1 MDNASTNGKTS
12 TVKQL
17 VLSLPG
23 GLPAMPARR
32 RRGVAGNRASAAGG
46 GGGGAGGGKSNGGVA
61 ASLCSCFSS
70 GPDEPPEITYHV
82 VENGVVTL
90 PPPPLLTPTHPMP
103 DEAELNAKFA
113 ELVDELDLTA
123 AKKEVMFN
131 LPSEKKWQLYLSKKT
146 EQHDTTSSHF
156 PDYYIERVNAMS
168 MLLFPREEEEVNTR
182 AKLLDNLKT
191 ALRTQPNS
199 FVTRFLDQDG
209 LICLLNFLVGM
220 DYNTAQSPIH
230 TSLIGC
236 VKALMN
242 NSNGRAH
249 VLAHPTAINTIAQ
262 SLSTEN
268 IKTKIAVLEILG
280 AMCLVPGGHRK
291 VLEAMLHFQKHAY
304 ERTRF
309 QTVLNDLDRST
320 GVYKDEVNLKTAI
333 MSFVNAILNYG
344 PGQEHLE
351 FRLHLRYE
359 FLMLGIQPII
369 EKLRGH
375 ENATLDRHL
384 DIFDMVRIE
393 DEKELARKF
402 DMAHIDTKSCT
413 AMVEAIKKKL
423 CMTPAYPH
431 FLSLLHHA
439 LLIPY
444 IGGSAE
450 HWILFDRIVQQ
461 IVVQGENGE
470 NYDIAPIEINV
481 KKILKELATEEEL
494 RIAKENA
501 DKFEKENI
509 ELATQIVK
517 KEQELEQSTQE
528 KEDLQTTLAKTKDK
542 LERETVSHLEDKQ
555 KIEELE
561 YRIREMTQKLDSERR
576 ERSYAES
583 TIRNGL
589 PDDSRLSMH
598 RGSLP
603 CGPLHSMGT
612 PPPPPPPMPSNGA
625 PPAPPPLPGMG
636 TAPPPPPCPPPS
648 TRTPRIK
655 NIPQPTNPLKSFN
668 WSKLPEARVDGTV
681 WTELDDTKLY
691 KDIDLADIDRT
702 FSAYQKQQG
711 CGTNGSLED
720 IPALTCRSPRVRE
733 LSLIDGRRAQN
744 CTILLSKLRLTND
757 EICRAILSMDSKD
770 QLPKDMVEQ
779 LLKFLPSPEEK
790 VLLEEHSSE
799 MESMAK
805 ADRFLYE
812 ISRIIHYEQRL
823 RTLYYKKKFQER
835 VSDCKPKIVAV
846 LEASKEVQRSK
857 RLKKLLEVVLA
868 FGNYMNRGQRGN
880 AVGFKLSSLNHLA
893 DTKSSTNRNYTLL
906 HYLIETLEKKFKD
919 TLKLEEDIHHVKR
932 AAKVN
937 LGELEREIRDLKTGL
952 NEVQKELDFLR
963 GQPAQ
968 PGDKFVLVMKEFI
981 TGATYKFSELEDS
994 FLDMKSRY
1002 EKTARRFGE
1011 DPVQVPPDEFFSI
1024 FDSFLVSFN
1033 EAKNDNENFRRK
1045 KEDEERRSRQEAEKR
1060 ERKDGTLRG
1069 LAALRANGS
1078 ATLNGSI
1085 NSLKAGG
1092 PAALNGRTTADDKG
1106 EFDDLISALRTGDV
1120 FGDEFSK
1127 TRRNRRRGSS
1137 PAANNAAS
1145 LLAENGHHVIVNG
1158 SALHDTSRD
1167 RIVTRKL
1174 KS

>member
-1 MDNASTNGKTS
+1 MTGSEPHAVAVGEPGLSTRSKMQNAMDNPPTNGKPS
-12 TVKQL
+12 TMKQL

-23 GLPAMPARR
+23 GLSAMPVRR
-32 RRGVAGNRASAAGG
+32 RRGGGHRAAANGSGG
-46 GGGGAGGGKSNGGVA
+46 G
-61 ASLCSCFSS
+61 LCSCFSS
-70 GPDEPPEITYHV
+70 GPEEPPEITYHV

-90 PPPPLLTPTHPMP
+90 APPPLLTPTHPMP
-103 DEAELNAKFA
+103 DDVELNAKFA

-131 LPSEKKWQLYLSKKT
+131 LPPEKKWQLYLSKKT
-146 EQHDTTSSHF
+146 EQHDNTSSHF

-291 VLEAMLHFQKHAY
+291 VLEAMLHFQKHAC

-320 GVYKDEVNLKTAI
+320 GLYRDEVNLKTAI

-359 FLMLGIQPII
+359 FLMLGIQPVI

-393 DEKELARKF
+393 DEKELGRKF
-402 DMAHIDTKSCT
+402 DVAHVDTKSCT

-423 CMTPAYPH
+423 SLTPAYPH

-444 IGGSAE
+444 VGGSAE

-470 NYDIAPIEINV
+470 NYDLAPIEINV

-501 DKFEKENI
+501 DRFEKENI

-517 KEQELEQSTQE
+517 KEQELEQSLQE
-528 KEDLQTTLAKTKDK
+528 KEDLQTALTKTKDK
-542 LERETVSHLEDKQ
+542 LERETVGHLEDKQ

-576 ERSYAES
+576 DRNYVASPS
-583 TIRNGL
+583 RNGA
-589 PDDSRLSMH
+589 PDDSRLLSS
-598 RGSLP
+598 RGGTLP
-603 CGPLHSMGT
+603 ATSSFSA
-612 PPPPPPPMPSNGA
+612 PPPPPPPMPSLGGTTA
-625 PPAPPPLPGMG
+625 PGM
-636 TAPPPPPCPPPS
+636 APPPPPPCMPPM
-648 TRTPRIK
+648 TRTPKIK

-757 EICRAILSMDSKD
+757 DICRAILSMDSKD

-790 VLLEEHSSE
+790 VLLEEHSTE

-880 AVGFKLSSLNHLA
+880 AVGFKLSSLNHLP
-893 DTKSSTNRNYTLL
+893 DTKSSTNRNFTLL

-919 TLKLEEDIHHVKR
+919 TLKLEEDIPHVKK

-937 LGELEREIRDLKTGL
+937 LGELTKEIQDLKTGL
-952 NEVQKELDFLR
+952 SEVQKELDFLR
-963 GQPAQ
+963 GQPSQ

-981 TGATYKFSELEDS
+981 TGATYKFSELEDT

-1011 DPVQVPPDEFFSI
+1011 DPMQMPPDEFFSI
-1024 FDSFLVSFN
+1024 FDSFLASFN
-1033 EAKNDNENFRRK
+1033 EARNDNENFRRK
-1045 KEDEERRSRQEAEKR
+1045 KEDEERRTKQEAEKR

-1069 LAALRANGS
+1069 LATLRTNGS
-1078 ATLNGSI
+1078 TLNGS
-1085 NSLKAGG
+1085 
-1092 PAALNGRTTADDKG
+1092 LNGLKPGGQLNGTTDDKG

-1137 PAANNAAS
+1137 PASNNVS
-1145 LLAENGHHVIVNG
+1145 TVLAENGHHLIVNG
-1158 SALHDTSRD
+1158 SALHDGSRD
-1167 RIVTRKL
+1167 RIVSRKL

>member
-1 MDNASTNGKTS
+1 MNVDDPSGE
-12 TVKQL
+12 QL

-32 RRGVAGNRASAAGG
+32 RRG
-46 GGGGAGGGKSNGGVA
+46 
-61 ASLCSCFSS
+61 LCSCFSS
-70 GPDEPPEITYHV
+70 GPEEPPEITYHV

-262 SLSTEN
+262 SLSTGEHQDQDRCPRDPGCHVPR
-268 IKTKIAVLEILG
+268 ARRPQESPRGHAALPE
-280 AMCLVPGGHRK
+280 ACLR
-291 VLEAMLHFQKHAY
+291 AY
-304 ERTRF
+304 AIPDRAQRSGSEHLACTR
-309 QTVLNDLDRST
+309 
-320 GVYKDEVNLKTAI
+320 
-333 MSFVNAILNYG
+333 MSFSCS
-344 PGQEHLE
+344 E
-351 FRLHLRYE
+351 F
-359 FLMLGIQPII
+359 QPII
-369 EKLRGH
+369 EKLRSH

-393 DEKELARKF
+393 DEKELARK
-402 DMAHIDTKSCT
+402 AHIDTKSCT

-423 CMTPAYPH
+423 SLTPAYPH

-501 DKFEKENI
+501 EKFEKENI

-528 KEDLQTTLAKTKDK
+528 KEDLQSALAKTKDK

-583 TIRNGL
+583 SIRNGL
-589 PDDSRLSMH
+589 PDDSRLSIH

-603 CGPLHSMGT
+603 LHSTGSMGA
-612 PPPPPPPMPSNGA
+612 PPPPPPPMPSTGA
-625 PPAPPPLPGMG
+625 VPAPPPLPGMG
-636 TAPPPPPCPPPS
+636 MAPPPPPCPPPS

-668 WSKLPEARVDGTV
+668 WCKLPEARVDGTV

-919 TLKLEEDIHHVKR
+919 TLKLEEDIPHVKK

-937 LGELEREIRDLKTGL
+937 LGELEREIKDLKTGL

-1011 DPVQVPPDEFFSI
+1011 DSVQMPPDEFFSI

-1045 KEDEERRSRQEAEKR
+1045 KEDEERRSRQEAEV
-1060 ERKDGTLRG
+1060 
-1069 LAALRANGS
+1069 
-1078 ATLNGSI
+1078 
-1085 NSLKAGG
+1085 
-1092 PAALNGRTTADDKG
+1092 RTT
-1106 EFDDLISALRTGDV
+1106 L
-1120 FGDEFSK
+1120 
-1127 TRRNRRRGSS
+1127 
-1137 PAANNAAS
+1137 AS
-1145 LLAENGHHVIVNG
+1145 TTTHRH
-1158 SALHDTSRD
+1158 
-1167 RIVTRKL
+1167 
-1174 KS
+1174 

>member
-1 MDNASTNGKTS
+1 MDNATSNGKTS

-32 RRGVAGNRASAAGG
+32 RRGVAGNRASGAGV
-46 GGGGAGGGKSNGGVA
+46 AGGGKASGGTA
-61 ASLCSCFSS
+61 SSLCSCFSS
-70 GPDEPPEITYHV
+70 GPEEPPEITYHV

-249 VLAHPTAINTIAQ
+249 
-262 SLSTEN
+262 
-268 IKTKIAVLEILG
+268 TKIAVLEILG

-369 EKLRGH
+369 EKLRSH
-375 ENATLDRHL
+375 ENATLGQVRHL

-423 CMTPAYPH
+423 SITPAYPH

-444 IGGSAE
+444 VGGSAE

-470 NYDIAPIEINV
+470 NYDITPIEINV

-517 KEQELEQSTQE
+517 KEQELEQSIQE
-528 KEDLQTTLAKTKDK
+528 KEDLQK
-542 LERETVSHLEDKQ
+542 

-576 ERSYAES
+576 ERSYAEHS
-583 TIRNGL
+583 IRNGL
-589 PDDSRLSMH
+589 PEDSRLSIH

-603 CGPLHSMGT
+603 LHSTGSMSA
-612 PPPPPPPMPSNGA
+612 PPPPPPPMPLMGG
-625 PPAPPPLPGMG
+625 PPLPPPLPGEVVDTM
-636 TAPPPPPCPPPS
+636 A
-648 TRTPRIK
+648 RRIETPRIK

-668 WSKLPEARVDGTV
+668 WCKLPEARVDGTV

-779 LLKFLPSPEEK
+779 VCARTPCPFQGGKCPVALMPRLGCYSSFLPSPEEK

-823 RTLYYKKKFQER
+823 KTPCTTRKSSKKEFQTANPR
-835 VSDCKPKIVAV
+835 LLLSWKRRRRYN
-846 LEASKEVQRSK
+846 EANGSRNCW
-857 RLKKLLEVVLA
+857 RC
-868 FGNYMNRGQRGN
+868 
-880 AVGFKLSSLNHLA
+880 LNHLA

-919 TLKLEEDIHHVKR
+919 TLKLEEDIPHVKR

-937 LGELEREIRDLKTGL
+937 L
-952 NEVQKELDFLR
+952 
-963 GQPAQ
+963 
-968 PGDKFVLVMKEFI
+968 GDKFVLVMKEFI

-1011 DPVQVPPDEFFSI
+1011 DSVQMPPDEFFSI

-1069 LAALRANGS
+1069 LAALRANAARRPTMPPRHWS
-1078 ATLNGSI
+1078 RTDTTL
-1085 NSLKAGG
+1085 
-1092 PAALNGRTTADDKG
+1092 
-1106 EFDDLISALRTGDV
+1106 
-1120 FGDEFSK
+1120 
-1127 TRRNRRRGSS
+1127 SS
-1137 PAANNAAS
+1137 
-1145 LLAENGHHVIVNG
+1145 NG
-1158 SALHDTSRD
+1158 SALHDASRD
-1167 RIVTRKL
+1167 RIVARKL

>member
-1 MDNASTNGKTS
+1 
-12 TVKQL
+12 
-17 VLSLPG
+17 
-23 GLPAMPARR
+23 MPVRR
-32 RRGVAGNRASAAGG
+32 RRGASAGTRAGVGGASGG
-46 GGGGAGGGKSNGGVA
+46 GG
-61 ASLCSCFSS
+61 LCSCWS
-70 GPDEPPEITYHV
+70 GSPDEPPEITYHV

-90 PPPPLLTPTHPMP
+90 PPPPLLTPTHPLP
-103 DEAELNAKFA
+103 DETELNAKFA

-131 LPSEKKWQLYLSKKT
+131 LPSEKKWQLYLSKKM
-146 EQHDTTSSHF
+146 EQSDTSSSHF

-168 MLLFPREEEEVNTR
+168 MLLFPREEEEVNIR

-209 LICLLNFLVGM
+209 MSCLLNFLGGM

-291 VLEAMLHFQKHAY
+291 VLEAMLHFQKHAC

-320 GVYKDEVNLKTAI
+320 GIYKDEVNLKTAI

-344 PGQEHLE
+344 PGQDHWE

-359 FLMLGIQPII
+359 FLMLGIQPTI
-369 EKLRGH
+369 EKLRSH

-384 DIFDMVRIE
+384 DIFEMVRFE
-393 DEKELARKF
+393 DEKELGRKF
-402 DMAHIDTKSCT
+402 DMAHVDTKSCT
-413 AMVEAIKKKL
+413 AMVEAVNKKL
-423 CMTPAYPH
+423 SLTPAYPH
-431 FLSLLHHA
+431 FLSLLHHT

-444 IGGSAE
+444 LGGSPQ

-461 IVVQGENGE
+461 IVVQGEKGE
-470 NYDIAPIEINV
+470 DHDIAVIDINV
-481 KKILKELATEEEL
+481 SKILKELATEEEL
-494 RIAKENA
+494 RVAKENA
-501 DKFEKENI
+501 DRFEKENI
-509 ELATQIVK
+509 DLATQIVK

-528 KEDLQTTLAKTKDK
+528 KEDLQAALAKTKDK
-542 LERETVSHLEDKQ
+542 LERETVGHLEDKQ

-561 YRIREMTQKLDSERR
+561 YRIREITQALDCERR
-576 ERSYAES
+576 QKSLGDG
-583 TIRNGL
+583 TLRNGVS
-589 PDDSRLSMH
+589 DETRL
-598 RGSLP
+598 RAGSASYT
-603 CGPLHSMGT
+603 GSFST
-612 PPPPPPPMPSNGA
+612 PPPPPPPLPSNGA
-625 PPAPPPLPGMG
+625 PPPAPPPLPGS
-636 TAPPPPPCPPPS
+636 APPPPPCMPL
-648 TRTPRIK
+648 TRTTRATK

-668 WSKLPEARVDGTV
+668 WSKLPETRVDGTV
-681 WTELDDTKLY
+681 WTELDDMKMY

-702 FSAYQKQQG
+702 FSAYQKQLG
-711 CGTNGSLED
+711 CGANGSLED
-720 IPALTCRSPRVRE
+720 ITTITSRSPRVRE

-744 CTILLSKLRLTND
+744 CTILLSKLRLTNE
-757 EICRAILSMDSKD
+757 EISKAILSMDSKD

-790 VLLEEHSSE
+790 VLLEEHSTE
-799 MESMAK
+799 LDNMAK

-823 RTLYYKKKFQER
+823 KTLYYKKKFQER
-835 VSDCKPKIVAV
+835 VADCKPKIVAV

-893 DTKSSTNRNYTLL
+893 DTKSSTNRNFTLL

-919 TLKLEEDIHHVKR
+919 ILQLEEDIPHAKK

-937 LGELEREIRDLKTGL
+937 LGELSREIQDLKTGL
-952 NEVQKELDFLR
+952 SEVQRELEFLR

-968 PGDKFVLVMKEFI
+968 HGDKFVLVMKEFI

-994 FLDMKSRY
+994 FQDMKSRY
-1002 EKTARRFGE
+1002 EKTVRRFGE
-1011 DPVQVPPDEFFSI
+1011 DPLQMPPDEFFGI
-1024 FDSFLVSFN
+1024 FDSFLTSFS
-1033 EAKNDNENFRRK
+1033 EARNDNENFKRR
-1045 KEDEERRSRQEAEKR
+1045 KEDEERRTKQEAEKKD
-1060 ERKDGTLRG
+1060 RKDGTALRG
-1069 LAALRANGS
+1069 LAALRANGTHLGG
-1078 ATLNGSI
+1078 TLNGV
-1085 NSLKAGG
+1085 KAM
-1092 PAALNGRTTADDKG
+1092 NGSSDDKG

-1127 TRRNRRRGSS
+1127 VRRNRRRGTS
-1137 PAANNAAS
+1137 PASNPS
-1145 LLAENGHHVIVNG
+1145 MVVDNGHIVNG
-1158 SALHDTSRD
+1158 GTAIHDSSRD
-1167 RIVTRKL
+1167 RIISRKL

>member
-1 MDNASTNGKTS
+1 MVKRCAVFTTAASKMDVDDPSGE
-12 TVKQL
+12 QL

-32 RRGVAGNRASAAGG
+32 RRGVAGNRASGAGVAGG
-46 GGGGAGGGKSNGGVA
+46 GGGKASGGTAS
-61 ASLCSCFSS
+61 SLCSCFSS
-70 GPDEPPEITYHV
+70 GPEEPPEITYHV

-320 GVYKDEVNLKTAI
+320 GVYKDDGEPEDSYYV
-333 MSFVNAILNYG
+333 FC
-344 PGQEHLE
+344 ERHLE
-351 FRLHLRYE
+351 LRP
-359 FLMLGIQPII
+359 G
-369 EKLRGH
+369 
-375 ENATLDRHL
+375 HL

-423 CMTPAYPH
+423 SITPAYPH

-444 IGGSAE
+444 VGGSAE

-470 NYDIAPIEINV
+470 NYDITPIEINV

-517 KEQELEQSTQE
+517 KEQELEQSIQE
-528 KEDLQTTLAKTKDK
+528 KEDLQSALAKAKDK

-576 ERSYAES
+576 ERSYAEHS
-583 TIRNGL
+583 IRNGL
-589 PDDSRLSMH
+589 PEDSRLSIH

-603 CGPLHSMGT
+603 LHSTGSMSA
-612 PPPPPPPMPSNGA
+612 PPPPPPPMPLMGG
-625 PPAPPPLPGMG
+625 PPLPPPLPGMG
-636 TAPPPPPCPPPS
+636 MAPPPPPCPPPS

-668 WSKLPEARVDGTV
+668 WCKLPEARVDGTV

-823 RTLYYKKKFQER
+823 KTLYYKKKFQER

-906 HYLIETLEKKFKD
+906 HYLIETLEKKASNKFKD
-919 TLKLEEDIHHVKR
+919 TLKLEEDIPHVKR

-937 LGELEREIRDLKTGL
+937 FLTVCICACHTICHGL
-952 NEVQKELDFLR
+952 YEMKCILFGGMHR
-963 GQPAQ
+963 
-968 PGDKFVLVMKEFI
+968 VMSY
-981 TGATYKFSELEDS
+981 TYENSLS
-994 FLDMKSRY
+994 FLAQY

-1011 DPVQVPPDEFFSI
+1011 DSVQMPPDEFFSI

-1092 PAALNGRTTADDKG
+1092 PAALNGTTMADKG

-1137 PAANNAAS
+1137 PAANNATSA
-1145 LLAENGHHVIVNG
+1145 LVENGHHVIVNG
-1158 SALHDTSRD
+1158 SALHDASRD
-1167 RIVTRKL
+1167 RIVARKL

>member
-1 MDNASTNGKTS
+1 MAYFR
-12 TVKQL
+12 QL

-32 RRGVAGNRASAAGG
+32 RRGVAGNRASGA
-46 GGGGAGGGKSNGGVA
+46 GGAGGGGKANGGVA
-61 ASLCSCFSS
+61 SSLCSCFSS
-70 GPDEPPEITYHV
+70 GPEEPPEITYHV

-113 ELVDELDLTA
+113 ELV
-123 AKKEVMFN
+123 
-131 LPSEKKWQLYLSKKT
+131 

-309 QTVLNDLDRST
+309 QT
-320 GVYKDEVNLKTAI
+320 AI

-351 FRLHLRYE
+351 FRLHLRYDNIMAE
-359 FLMLGIQPII
+359 QRKI
-369 EKLRGH
+369 R
-375 ENATLDRHL
+375 ENERTGDSAASGVHL

-423 CMTPAYPH
+423 SLTPAYPH

-470 NYDIAPIEINV
+470 NYDITPIEINV

-501 DKFEKENI
+501 EKFEKENI

-528 KEDLQTTLAKTKDK
+528 KEDLQSALAKTKDK
-542 LERETVSHLEDKQ
+542 LERET
-555 KIEELE
+555 
-561 YRIREMTQKLDSERR
+561 LDSERR

-583 TIRNGL
+583 SIRNGL
-589 PDDSRLSMH
+589 PDDSRLSIH

-603 CGPLHSMGT
+603 LHSSGSMSA
-612 PPPPPPPMPSNGA
+612 PPPPPPPMPSTGA

-636 TAPPPPPCPPPS
+636 MAPPPPPCPPPS

-668 WSKLPEARVDGTV
+668 WCKLPEARVDGTV

-711 CGTNGSLED
+711 CG
-720 IPALTCRSPRVRE
+720 
-733 LSLIDGRRAQN
+733 N

-919 TLKLEEDIHHVKR
+919 TLKLEEDIPHVKK

-1011 DPVQVPPDEFFSI
+1011 DSVQMPPDEFFSI
-1024 FDSFLVSFN
+1024 FDSFL
-1033 EAKNDNENFRRK
+1033 
-1045 KEDEERRSRQEAEKR
+1045 KR

-1092 PAALNGRTTADDKG
+1092 PAALNGTATADKG

-1137 PAANNAAS
+1137 PAANNATS
-1145 LLAENGHHVIVNG
+1145 VLAENGHHVIVNG
-1158 SALHDTSRD
+1158 SAIHDASRD
-1167 RIVTRKL
+1167 RIVARKL

>member
-1 MDNASTNGKTS
+1 
-12 TVKQL
+12 
-17 VLSLPG
+17 
-23 GLPAMPARR
+23 MPVRR
-32 RRGVAGNRASAAGG
+32 RRGRGG
-46 GGGGAGGGKSNGGVA
+46 
-61 ASLCSCFSS
+61 LCSCL
-70 GPDEPPEITYHV
+70 GGTNDEPPEITYHV
-82 VENGVVTL
+82 VENGVVTM
-90 PPPPLLTPTHPMP
+90 PPAHLIIPTHPMP
-103 DEAELNAKFA
+103 DENELNAKFA

-123 AKKEVMFN
+123 AKKEIMFS
-131 LPSEKKWQLYLSKKT
+131 LPPEKKWQLYLSKKM
-146 EQHDTTSSHF
+146 EQTDSSSSHF

-168 MLLFPREEEEVNTR
+168 MLLFPREEEEVNVR

-209 LICLLNFLVGM
+209 LVCLLNFLGNM

-291 VLEAMLHFQKHAY
+291 VLEAMLHFQKHAC

-320 GVYKDEVNLKTAI
+320 GVYKDEANLKTAI
-333 MSFVNAILNYG
+333 MSFINAILNYG
-344 PGQEHLE
+344 PGHEHLE

-369 EKLRGH
+369 EKLRSH
-375 ENATLDRHL
+375 ENATLDRHI

-393 DEKELARKF
+393 DEKELGRKF
-402 DMAHIDTKSCT
+402 DMAHVDTKSCT

-423 CMTPAYPH
+423 GLTAAFPH
-431 FLSLLHHA
+431 FLSLLQHM
-439 LLIPY
+439 LIIPY
-444 IGGSAE
+444 NKGTPL
-450 HWILFDRIVQQ
+450 HWLLFDRIVQQ
-461 IVVQGENGE
+461 IVIQSENGE
-470 NYDIAPIEINV
+470 NPDISVIDINV
-481 KKILKELATEEEL
+481 KNILKELATEEEL

-501 DKFEKENI
+501 ERFEKENI

-517 KEQELEQSTQE
+517 KEQELEQCLQE
-528 KEDLQTTLAKTKDK
+528 KEDLQATMTKTKSK
-542 LERETVSHLEDKQ
+542 LEKETVGHLEAKQ

-561 YRIREMTQKLDSERR
+561 YRLRELAQTLDAERR
-576 ERSYAES
+576 QRNAAE
-583 TIRNGL
+583 
-589 PDDSRLSMH
+589 
-598 RGSLP
+598 GSLRGTAFADSLSSSSRIP
-603 CGPLHSMGT
+603 GHFTPSGASST
-612 PPPPPPPMPSNGA
+612 PPPPPPPMPMNGICST
-625 PPAPPPLPGMG
+625 PGPPPIPG
-636 TAPPPPPCPPPS
+636 APPPPPPPS
-648 TRTPRIK
+648 MPLSRIQRVAK

-668 WSKLPEARVDGTV
+668 WSKLPECKVDGTV

-691 KDIDLADIDRT
+691 RDIDLSDIDRT

-711 CGTNGSLED
+711 CLPNGSLED
-720 IPALTCRSPRVRE
+720 IPTITSRSAKVRE

-744 CTILLSKLRLTND
+744 CTILLSKLRLTNE
-757 EICRAILSMDSKD
+757 EICKAILSMDSKD
-770 QLPKDMVEQ
+770 QIPKDMVEQ

-790 VLLEEHSSE
+790 TLLEEHSTE

-823 RTLYYKKKFQER
+823 RTLHYKKKFQER
-835 VSDCKPKIVAV
+835 IADCKPKIIAV
-846 LEASKEVQRSK
+846 LEASKEVYRSK

-880 AVGFKLSSLNHLA
+880 AVGFKLSSLNHIA
-893 DTKSSTNRNYTLL
+893 DTKSSTNRNFTLL

-919 TLKLEEDIHHVKR
+919 TMQLEEDIPDVRK

-937 LGELEREIRDLKTGL
+937 LGELTKEIQDLKSGL
-952 NEVQKELDFLR
+952 NEVQRELEYLR
-963 GQPAQ
+963 SQPPQ
-968 PGDKFVLVMKEFI
+968 PGDKFVVVMKEFI
-981 TGATYKFSELEDS
+981 TSATYKFSELEES
-994 FLDMKSRY
+994 FQDMKHRY
-1002 EKTARRFGE
+1002 EKTVRRFGE
-1011 DPVQVPPDEFFSI
+1011 DPQQLPPDEFFGI
-1024 FDSFLVSFN
+1024 FDNFLTSFS
-1033 EAKNDNENFRRK
+1033 EARNDNENFRRR
-1045 KEDEERRSRQEAEKR
+1045 KEDEERRTKQEAEKK
-1060 ERKDGTLRG
+1060 ERKEGTLRG
-1069 LAALRANGS
+1069 LAALRANG
-1078 ATLNGSI
+1078 TLPG
-1085 NSLKAGG
+1085 
-1092 PAALNGRTTADDKG
+1092 ALNGVKNINGGSDDKG

-1120 FGDEFSK
+1120 FGDDFSK
-1127 TRRNRRRGSS
+1127 GRRNRRRGSS
-1137 PAANNAAS
+1137 PASAAV
-1145 LLAENGHHVIVNG
+1145 LDGTPVVNG
-1158 SALHDTSRD
+1158 VSPIHDNSRD
-1167 RIVTRKL
+1167 RVTSFMSRKF

>member
-1 MDNASTNGKTS
+1 
-12 TVKQL
+12 
-17 VLSLPG
+17 
-23 GLPAMPARR
+23 MPARR
-32 RRGVAGNRASAAGG
+32 RRGVAGNRASGGAGGGSAKAGTGG
-46 GGGGAGGGKSNGGVA
+46 GGGG
-61 ASLCSCFSS
+61 LCSCFSS

-82 VENGVVTL
+82 VENGVVTMA
-90 PPPPLLTPTHPMP
+90 PPPLLTPTHPMP

-131 LPSEKKWQLYLSKKT
+131 LPPEKKWQLYLSKKT
-146 EQHDTTSSHF
+146 
-156 PDYYIERVNAMS
+156 
-168 MLLFPREEEEVNTR
+168 
-182 AKLLDNLKT
+182 
-191 ALRTQPNS
+191 
-199 FVTRFLDQDG
+199 
-209 LICLLNFLVGM
+209 
-220 DYNTAQSPIH
+220 
-230 TSLIGC
+230 
-236 VKALMN
+236 
-242 NSNGRAH
+242 
-249 VLAHPTAINTIAQ
+249 

-320 GVYKDEVNLKTAI
+320 GVYRDEVNLKTAI

-402 DMAHIDTKSCT
+402 DMAHVDTKSCT

-423 CMTPAYPH
+423 SMTPAYPH

-450 HWILFDRIVQQ
+450 HWILFDRIIQQ

-470 NYDIAPIEINV
+470 NYDLAPIEINV

-501 DKFEKENI
+501 ERFEKENI
-509 ELATQIVK
+509 DLATQIVK
-517 KEQELEQSTQE
+517 KEQELEQSVQE
-528 KEDLQTTLAKTKDK
+528 
-542 LERETVSHLEDKQ
+542 
-555 KIEELE
+555 
-561 YRIREMTQKLDSERR
+561 KLDSERR
-576 ERSYAES
+576 ERSHVAS
-583 TIRNGL
+583 TLRNGL
-589 PDDSRLSMH
+589 SEDSRLSLH

-603 CGPLHSMGT
+603 AGPLPAIGSMST
-612 PPPPPPPMPSNGA
+612 PPPPPPPMPSMGG
-625 PPAPPPLPGMG
+625 PPAPPPLPG
-636 TAPPPPPCPPPS
+636 
-648 TRTPRIK
+648 
-655 NIPQPTNPLKSFN
+655 
-668 WSKLPEARVDGTV
+668 
-681 WTELDDTKLY
+681 
-691 KDIDLADIDRT
+691 
-702 FSAYQKQQG
+702 
-711 CGTNGSLED
+711 
-720 IPALTCRSPRVRE
+720 
-733 LSLIDGRRAQN
+733 
-744 CTILLSKLRLTND
+744 
-757 EICRAILSMDSKD
+757 
-770 QLPKDMVEQ
+770 
-779 LLKFLPSPEEK
+779 
-790 VLLEEHSSE
+790 
-799 MESMAK
+799 
-805 ADRFLYE
+805 
-812 ISRIIHYEQRL
+812 RIIHYEQRL

-893 DTKSSTNRNYTLL
+893 DTKSSTNRNFTLL

-919 TLKLEEDIHHVKR
+919 TLKLEEDIPHVKK

-952 NEVQKELDFLR
+952 SEVQKELDYLR

-994 FLDMKSRY
+994 FLDMKSR
-1002 EKTARRFGE
+1002 
-1011 DPVQVPPDEFFSI
+1011 
-1024 FDSFLVSFN
+1024 
-1033 EAKNDNENFRRK
+1033 
-1045 KEDEERRSRQEAEKR
+1045 KR
-1060 ERKDGTLRG
+1060 ERKDSTLRG

-1078 ATLNGSI
+1078 ATLNGSL
-1085 NSLKAGG
+1085 NSLKGG
-1092 PAALNGRTTADDKG
+1092 PGTLNGGGTTDKG

-1137 PAANNAAS
+1137 PASNNAAT
-1145 LLAENGHHVIVNG
+1145 LLAENGHHVVVNG
-1158 SALHDTSRD
+1158 SAVHDVSRD
-1167 RIVTRKL
+1167 RIIPRKL